1 MEKIKLGIIGMGN
14 IGNVHANNIIG
25 GKCPEIELAAACDLK
40 PEKIEK
46 MKAQF
51 EKKNS
56 AEKKPTATQIANEGI
71 KSVILETLGEKSM
84 TVSEMQK
91 ANSELAEFQNQKI
104 SALLKQL
111 MESGS
116 VVREEIK
123 RKAYFKKA

>member
-1 MEKIKLGIIGMGN
+1 MEKIT
-14 IGNVHANNIIG
+14 NVKA
-25 GKCPEIELAAACDLK
+25 LAYVLENCDLSTEYR
-40 PEKIEK
+40 EKIEK
-46 MKAQF
+46 MKLQF

-71 KSVILETLGEKSM
+71 KSAILETLGEKSM
-84 TVSEMQK
+84 TITEMQK